1 MHLRNPEAIRPWQ
14 LVHEPVFGYVQFVQ
28 DLASD
33 APTPPSLNFG
43 PNPGDE
49 RTVREV
55 VERLLALVGRGTW
68 EATSDREGPEASVL
82 AIDPSLALETIG
94 WQPCLSLDDALGVD
108 GGVVQRR
115 RRPASD
121 CRALCIDQISR
132 YRALV
137 ER

>member
-1 MHLRNPEAIRPWQ
+1 MCACATRKAIRPWQ

-49 RTVREV
+49 RTVKEV

-94 WQPCLSLDDALGVD
+94 WQPRLSLDDALAWTAEWFNAVS
-108 GGVVQRR
+108 
-115 RRPASD
+115 ASSD
-121 CRALCIDQISR
+121 CRALCADQISR

-137 ER
+137 DQ

>member
-1 MHLRNPEAIRPWQ
+1 MRLRNPEAIRPWQ
-14 LVHEPVFGYVQFVQ
+14 LVHEPVFGYVQFLQ

-49 RTVREV
+49 RTVKEV
-55 VERLLALVGRGTW
+55 VERLLALVGRGRW

-82 AIDPSLALETIG
+82 AIDPSLTLETIG
-94 WQPCLSLDDALGVD
+94 WQPRLSLNDALAWTAEWFNAATTTG
-108 GGVVQRR
+108 
-115 RRPASD
+115 D
-121 CRALCIDQISR
+121 CRALCSDQITR

-137 ER
+137 EQ